1 MLYLVATPIGNL
13 GDITQRALEVLR
25 TVDLIASED
34 TRKTGLML
42 KRFEIKQPQLAFHE
56 HNERQAGERI
66 VELLRQGKSVAV
78 VTNAGTP
85 GISDPGYTLVR
96 RAVEEGLELTMIPG
110 ASAVVMALVL
120 SGLPVHSFTFR
131 GFAPRKPGPRRRFLA
146 IDKQA
151 PHTLIFYESPYR
163 VAALLKDA
171 LEVYG
176 DREAAIANDLTK
188 LFEKVERGSISSLLQ
203 SPLVLKPKG
212 EYIVVIAGV
221 ERKSHVGRRED
232 QDEDEDGDAG
242 SDDHQ

>member
-42 KRFEIKQPQLAFHE
+42 KRFEIRQPQLAFHE

-96 RAVEEGLELTMIPG
+96 RAIEAGLELTMIPG

-131 GFAPRKPGPRRRFLA
+131 GFAPRKPGPRRRFLEV
-146 IDKQA
+146 DKDA
-151 PHTLIFYESPYR
+151 PHTLIFYESLYR
-163 VAALLKDA
+163 LPAFFQDA
-171 LEVYG
+171 LQVYG
-176 DREAAIANDLTK
+176 DREASLSHELTK
-188 LFEKVERGSISSLLQ
+188 MHESVERGTISSLLQ
-203 SPLVLKPKG
+203 SVTQQKPRG
-212 EYIVVIAGV
+212 EYVIVIAGV
-221 ERKSHVGRRED
+221 TRTSHAGGEEH
-232 QDEDEDGDAG
+232 DEDVSPSE
-242 SDDHQ
+242 